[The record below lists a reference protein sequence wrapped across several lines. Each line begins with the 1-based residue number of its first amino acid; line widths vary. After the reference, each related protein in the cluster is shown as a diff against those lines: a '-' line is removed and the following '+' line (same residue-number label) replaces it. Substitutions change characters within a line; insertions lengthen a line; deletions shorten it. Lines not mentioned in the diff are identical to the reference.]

1 MKNLVESIQK
11 LSPEL
16 QQEVEDFVLFLLSN
30 PQAKNKRYREPDWRG
45 ELKAMRDLYSSVE
58 LQHKILE
65 WWDD

>member
-16 QQEVEDFVLFLLSN
+16 QLEVEDFVQFLLS
-30 PQAKNKRYREPDWRG
+30 KRKQKIKGTVKLDWRG
-45 ELKAMRDLYSSVE
+45 EFKDMRDLYSSVE

-65 WWDD
+65 RK

>member
-16 QQEVEDFVLFLLSN
+16 QLEVEDFVQFLLS
-30 PQAKNKRYREPDWRG
+30 KRKQKIKGTVKLDWRG
-45 ELKAMRDLYSSVE
+45 ELKDMRDLYSSVE

-65 WWDD
+65 RK